1 MVGLVGKVWKKL
13 LALKARADDYRKRE
27 RKLRYGKENSDKTFY
42 VIGYDYDTQGLF
54 AIVKSVLSHIMYAVD
69 KGWIPVVDLK
79 NYSCQYRKEGENVWE
94 KFFEQPCG
102 YTLENISKSKNV
114 VKSYYGMYPYNKYDF
129 YVDILDSPKKYNSI
143 AEAYKKY
150 IKPTFKNLK
159 AMQEVMR
166 KLDIDEHTLGVLC
179 RGTDYTT
186 RKPHNH
192 PRQPEPRVV
201 IQDAIKFISENH
213 YTKVF
218 VATEDQKVLDMFKE
232 TFGNR
237 LRYIEQSRLDLSA
250 SQQFLSEVK
259 TDAKTKLKIAF
270 DYYTALYVL
279 AHCPSIL
286 AGRTAGTLGAVFMSD
301 GFYKAKF
308 YDLGYYD

>member
-1 MVGLVGKVWKKL
+1 MRLIGKVRGKL
-13 LALKARADDYRKRE
+13 LALKAKVDDYRKRE
-27 RKLRYGKENSDKTFY
+27 RKFQYGDENPDKTFY

-69 KGWIPVVDLK
+69 KGWIPIVDLK
-79 NYSCQYRKEGENVWE
+79 NHTCQYSQRGENAWE
-94 KFFEQPCG
+94 MFFEQPCG
-102 YTLENISKSKNV
+102 YTLKDISKSKNV
-114 VKSYYGMYPYNKYDF
+114 IKSYYGMYPYNKYDF
-129 YVDILDSPKKYNSI
+129 YVDILDFPEKYKSI

-159 AMQEVMR
+159 VMQGVMR

-179 RGTDYTT
+179 RGTDYTA

-192 PRQPEPRVV
+192 PRQPEPNDVV
-201 IQDAIKFISENH
+201 GDAMKFMSQNH
-213 YTKVF
+213 YTKLF
-218 VATEDQKVLDMFKE
+218 LATEDQKVLDMFKE
-232 TFGNR
+232 TFGTQ
-237 LRYIEQSRLDLSA
+237 LRYIDQSRLNLSA
-250 SQQFLSEVK
+250 NQQFLSEVK
-259 TDAKTKLKIAF
+259 TDAKTKLQMAL
-270 DYYTALYVL
+270 DYYTALYAL

-301 GFYKAKF
+301 GFYKAMF